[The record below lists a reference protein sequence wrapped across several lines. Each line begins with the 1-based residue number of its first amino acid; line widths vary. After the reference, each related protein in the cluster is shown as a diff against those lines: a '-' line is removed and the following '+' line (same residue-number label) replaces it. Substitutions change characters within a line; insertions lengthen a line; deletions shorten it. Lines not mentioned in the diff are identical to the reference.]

1 MTAIL
6 KLLTQYCDVYVD
18 DINLKKLLYTNT
30 PLYARRMWQIL
41 RPSIA
46 LFTIPAEM
54 QIYLTGTTSHK
65 KLTEPLFNSYRFI
78 ADKTYT
84 STVTL
89 NLEEEYKNFELF
101 SSNRIETDEYGGVS
115 TVEFPALYDEK
126 NGKID
131 ISASEEKPLIEGT
144 VIDFDFY
151 TDGYFEENLS
161 LEMLN
166 ILGVCFQF
174 VWTDRFNTDWLS
186 NVSKIEDRNFS
197 EQNRANKMRADTQRL
212 ESIGQKLS
220 GMMRRFEQNGFYRK
234 SVSCDYKF

>member
-54 QIYLTGTTSHK
+54 QIYLTGTNSHK
-65 KLTEPLFNSYRFI
+65 KLTEPLFNSYRFVS
-78 ADKTYT
+78 DKTYT

-89 NLEEEYKNFELF
+89 NLDEEYKNFELF
-101 SSNRIETDEYGGVS
+101 SSNLIETDEYGGVS

-126 NGKID
+126 SGKIN

-161 LEMLN
+161 IEMLN